1 MTPRRV
7 SSQVLGRRL
16 LFGAVCLL
24 AATLTSGCLDMEQ
37 SIVINKDLTGRAG
50 FKMSMNLEPLL
61 AQMVQMMGGAG
72 AAAPP
77 PEAMEQIKQGVM
89 TQFSSGMIDVE
100 ALKGS
105 LPAGVTVVEA
115 VQKVD
120 GMTMVLNFSFAY
132 TDIRK
137 LPEIA
142 MKPRAG
148 MGGAESKPIKPF
160 EDLEFRDEGATLVIA
175 TKTPPPPVAGADPQA
190 DAAKAAGIAS
200 LADMLNEPGTKEMI
214 AGLGDAIKGLR
225 VAIRIETP
233 LTVIE
238 HNAPAKVGAAMVWE
252 QKIDSLNPVPGA
264 KPLDLKPM
272 TVLVKIK
279 K

>member
-1 MTPRRV
+1 M
-7 SSQVLGRRL
+7 SAQAFGRRL
-16 LFGAVCLL
+16 LLAAICLL
-24 AATLTSGCLDMEQ
+24 AATFTSGCLDMEQ
-37 SIVINKDLTGRAG
+37 SIVVNKDLTGKAG
-50 FKMSMNLEPLL
+50 FKMSMNLEPFL
-61 AQMVQMMGGAG
+61 AQMVTMMGGAG

-77 PEAMEQIKQGVM
+77 PEAMEQIKQGLVS
-89 TQFSSGMIDVE
+89 QFSSGMIDVE

-115 VQKVD
+115 IQKID
-120 GMTMVLNFSFAY
+120 GLTMIMNFSFAY

-137 LPEIA
+137 LPEIT
-142 MKPRAG
+142 MMPRPG
-148 MGGAESKPIKPF
+148 MGGAEAKPIKPF

-175 TKTPPPPVAGADPQA
+175 TKTPAPAAAGVDPQA
-190 DAAKAAGIAS
+190 TGIGS
-200 LADMLNEPGTKEMI
+200 LAEMLNEPGTKEMI

-233 LTVIE
+233 LTVTE

-252 QKIDSLNPVPGA
+252 QKIDSLNPAPGA

-279 K
+279 KS